1 MHTKISSNAA
11 NIEIMKQA
19 SSSLNTSTES
29 GPHSEQQLK
38 YENER
43 LKLALAQR
51 WVMRWCMWIQK
62 LKIELISIFFDDFQ
76 LRECEKMGNRIDN
89 TEK

>member
-1 MHTKISSNAA
+1 MHTKLSSNAA

-29 GPHSEQQLK
+29 APHSEQQLK

-51 WVMRWCMWIQK
+51 YVMRTRQ
-62 LKIELISIFFDDFQ
+62 
-76 LRECEKMGNRIDN
+76 
-89 TEK
+89 

>member
-1 MHTKISSNAA
+1 MHTKITTNAS
-11 NIEIMKQA
+11 NIELLKQA

-29 GPHSEQQLK
+29 APHSEQQLK

-51 WVMRWCMWIQK
+51 
-62 LKIELISIFFDDFQ
+62 
-76 LRECEKMGNRIDN
+76 
-89 TEK
+89 